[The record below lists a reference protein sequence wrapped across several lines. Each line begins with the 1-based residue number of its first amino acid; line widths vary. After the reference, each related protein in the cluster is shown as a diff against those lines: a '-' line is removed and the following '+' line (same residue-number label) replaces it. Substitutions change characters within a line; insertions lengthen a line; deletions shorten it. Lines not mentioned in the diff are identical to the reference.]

1 MSQKIDQKI
10 EVSRRTFLTGL
21 GVGAAT
27 AAAATVLPWR
37 PARAQTA
44 NVIGGQAH
52 TYESAASWG
61 QVPASV
67 QLGYTHGVQVDRAGR
82 VYVHNQSKDAV
93 AIFDSEGKWIKS
105 WGPEFAAGAHGIQ
118 LVREGRDEF
127 LYLADFARH
136 IVVKTTLDGEVIWTL
151 RYPEAG
157 GLYKSENDYK
167 PTNVA
172 VLPSGDFYV
181 ADGYGLGYIHHY
193 NAKAE
198 HVRSWGG
205 NGTEV
210 GKFRVPHGI
219 WYDERPL
226 KTGGAARILV
236 ADRENGRV
244 QAFGLDGQA
253 LGVVTTD
260 LRRPCHFDV
269 RGDLALVPEL
279 HGRLTILDAKDK
291 PVAYLG
297 DNPDVWKVGGWPN
310 LSPATWAPNKL
321 ISPHGACWDA
331 QGNIYV
337 SEWIRTGRVTK
348 WRAVA

>member
-1 MSQKIDQKI
+1 MSQKI

-21 GVGAAT
+21 GFG
-27 AAAATVLPWR
+27 AAATVLPWR
-37 PARAQTA
+37 PARAQVA
-44 NVIGGQAH
+44 NVIGAQAH
-52 TYESAASWG
+52 TYEAVAEWG
-61 QVPASV
+61 QLPAGV
-67 QLGYTHGVQVDRAGR
+67 QFGNTHGVQVDSNGR

-105 WGPEFAAGAHGIQ
+105 WGPQFAACAHGIQ

-127 LYLADFARH
+127 LYLADYVRH
-136 IVVKTTLDGEVIWTL
+136 IVVKTTLDGEEIWTL
-151 RYPEAG
+151 RYPEAS
-157 GLYKSENDYK
+157 GLYKSENQYK

-172 VLPSGDFYV
+172 VLPNGEFYV

-205 NGTEV
+205 NGTEP
-210 GKFRVPHGI
+210 GKFRIPHGI
-219 WYDERPL
+219 WYDQRAV
-226 KTGGAARILV
+226 KNGGAPRLIV

-244 QAFGLDGQA
+244 QAFGLDGQ
-253 LGVVTTD
+253 LSGVVATG

-269 RGDLALVPEL
+269 RGDLSLVPEL
-279 HGRLTILDAKDK
+279 QGRLTILDGGDK
-291 PVAYLG
+291 AVAYLG
-297 DNPDVWKVGGWPN
+297 DNPEIWKVKGWPN
-310 LSPATWAPNKL
+310 FPRETWVPNKL
-321 ISPHGACWDA
+321 ISPHGACWDN

-337 SEWIRTGRVTK
+337 SEYIKTGRVTK